1 MKVSEENELSE
12 EIKMNQN
19 KTSKLMKRSARY
31 IIILSLGL
39 AAFSC
44 APKKQGVRA
53 QVKTSAT
60 PLNPG
65 TTAVADQQATAQN
78 AIYKISSI
86 SQPEVAGSSVVVNS
100 DLLNPSNQ
108 YLPISTSHENGRMDS
123 QGVFNDSGRGLQV
136 YVNARCSDA
145 DCTKYLLLVTVVR
158 NNQAVY
164 QSGAISYKDDCNFY
178 YVSNTSSTGQMHQ
191 SMDSFSSAYAHV
203 GPSGDSTSCL
213 Q

>member
-1 MKVSEENELSE
+1 MDQ
-12 EIKMNQN
+12 IKT
-19 KTSKLMKRSARY
+19 KKRFKRSTQWFVL
-31 IIILSLGL
+31 LSLSL
-39 AAFSC
+39 VAFSC

-53 QVKTSAT
+53 QIKTSGT

-65 TTAVADQQATAQN
+65 NSAVADQQATAQN

-86 SQPEVAGSSVVVNS
+86 SLPESTGVGVIVNS
-100 DLLNPSNQ
+100 DLLTPNNQ
-108 YLPISTSHENGRMDS
+108 YLPISTSHENGQLDS
-123 QGVFNDSGRGLQV
+123 QGIFNDTSRGLQV
-136 YVNARCSDA
+136 YVNARCSDSE
-145 DCTKYLLLVTVVR
+145 CVKYLLLVTVVR

-178 YVSNTSSTGQMHQ
+178 YVSNTASTGQMHQ

-203 GPSGDSTSCL
+203 NPSGDSTSCL